1 MLYNRTANFL
11 WMSSFPLSPL
21 PTYDTLITTKVEY
34 HLPEEGGGGG
44 EEEER
49 MKEKEKE
56 GRGQGGG

>member
-1 MLYNRTANFL
+1 
-11 WMSSFPLSPL
+11 MSSFPLSPL
-21 PTYDTLITTKVEY
+21 PTYDTLVTTNVEY